1 MQFLK
6 CQFRVLRGIFC
17 RYVKIKICSKYPKKK
32 GYNHFWLKR
41 ALICWNMRG
50 ALWTPPPVVFY
61 ILLQKSPLQPMMKL
75 YVNSYTILVVYPM
88 LWSGQKK
95 FIFAKFRGIKAA
107 GCKIAIFAH
116 ANLGY
121 LEAFFGVC
129 LWIKSCSESKNTRET
144 IKKVLI
150 WVLYMP
156 NSQFFDF
163 R

>member
-1 MQFLK
+1 M
-6 CQFRVLRGIFC
+6 CSTSYIF
-17 RYVKIKICSKYPKKK
+17 VIKPMKPRKFGAFNPSFT
-32 GYNHFWLKR
+32 GG
-41 ALICWNMRG
+41 G
-50 ALWTPPPVVFY
+50 ALWTPPAVFC
-61 ILLQKSPLQPMMKL
+61 ILLQKSPLQPMTKL
-75 YVNSYTILVVYPM
+75 YVNSYTMLVVNPM
-88 LWSGQKK
+88 LWSGQKIW
-95 FIFAKFRGIKAA
+95 FSHILRPLKAA

-121 LEAFFGVC
+121 LEAFLGVC

-156 NSQFFDF
+156 NSQFLDF